1 MGKLSSYVKT
11 AGCKKEYKT
20 PGGCFSALNG
30 VSLCV
35 EDGEFVA
42 IVGKSGSGKSTLL
55 NMIGTLDCVTSGS
68 ILLDGQN
75 IADMNSKQLAEVRN
89 QSIGFVLQRFNLEPE
104 YTVFQNVELPLVIS
118 GSTKNAQRVY
128 AVFEQLDL
136 TSKAKLKTKL
146 LSGDEQQRAAI
157 ARAIINDPK
166 LILADEPCGN
176 LDTTNGNAVMSILQT
191 LNAQGKTIILVTHD
205 EEDAQKE
212 QRIVTLSNG
221 RVISD
226 EKTFTSDL

>member
-1 MGKLSSYVKT
+1 MLKLLDV
-11 AGCKKEYKT
+11 KKEYRT
-20 PGGCFSALNG
+20 PGGSFSALDG
-30 VSLCV
+30 VSLFV

-55 NMIGTLDCVTSGS
+55 NMIGTLDSVTSGS
-68 ILLDGQN
+68 ILLDDQN
-75 IADMNSKQLAEVRN
+75 IANMNGKQLAEFRN
-89 QSIGFVLQRFNLEPE
+89 QSIGFVFQRFNLEPE
-104 YTVFQNVELPLVIS
+104 YTVYQNVELPLVIN

-128 AVFEQLDL
+128 AVLEQLDL

-146 LSGDEQQRAAI
+146 LSGGEQQRVAI

-176 LDTTNGNAVMSILQT
+176 LDTENGNTVMSILQA
-191 LNAQGKTIILVTHD
+191 LNKQGKTIILVTHD
-205 EEDAQKE
+205 QEDSKKA

-221 RVISD
+221 RIISD
-226 EKTFTSDL
+226 EKISTADI

>member
-1 MGKLSSYVKT
+1 MLKLIDV
-11 AGCKKEYKT
+11 KKEYKT
-20 PGGCFSALNG
+20 PGGCFSALDG

-55 NMIGTLDCVTSGS
+55 NMIGTLDSVTSGS
-68 ILLDGQN
+68 IVLDGQD
-75 IADMNSKQLAEVRN
+75 IATMNGRQLAEFRN
-89 QSIGFVLQRFNLEPE
+89 QSIGFVFQRFNLEPE
-104 YTVFQNVELPLVIS
+104 YTVYQNVELPLVIS
-118 GSTKNAQRVY
+118 GSTKNAQRVQ
-128 AVFEQLDL
+128 AVLEQLDL

-146 LSGDEQQRAAI
+146 LSGGEQQRVAI

-176 LDTTNGNAVMSILQT
+176 LDTANSNIVMSILQA
-191 LNAQGKTIILVTHD
+191 LNQQGKTIILVTHD
-205 EEDAQKE
+205 QEDARKA

-221 RVISD
+221 RIISD
-226 EKTFTSDL
+226 EKISTADI

>member
-1 MGKLSSYVKT
+1 MLKLLDV
-11 AGCKKEYKT
+11 KKEYKT
-20 PGGCFSALNG
+20 PGGCFSALDG

-55 NMIGTLDCVTSGS
+55 NMIGTLDSVTSGS
-68 ILLDGQN
+68 ILLDGQD
-75 IADMNSKQLAEVRN
+75 IATMNGRQLAETRN
-89 QSIGFVLQRFNLEPE
+89 QSIGFVFQRFNLEPE
-104 YTVFQNVELPLVIS
+104 YTVYQNVELPLVIS

-128 AVFEQLDL
+128 AVLEQLDL
-136 TSKAKLKTKL
+136 TSKAKHKTKL
-146 LSGDEQQRAAI
+146 LSGGEQQRVAI

-176 LDTTNGNAVMSILQT
+176 LDTENGNTVMSILQA
-191 LNAQGKTIILVTHD
+191 LNQQGKTIILVTHD
-205 EEDAQKE
+205 QEDARKA

-221 RVISD
+221 RIISD
-226 EKTFTSDL
+226 EKISTADI

>member
-1 MGKLSSYVKT
+1 MLKLLDV
-11 AGCKKEYKT
+11 KKEYKT
-20 PGGCFSALNG
+20 PGGCFSALDG

-55 NMIGTLDCVTSGS
+55 NMIGTLDSVTSGS
-68 ILLDGQN
+68 ILLDGQD
-75 IADMNSKQLAEVRN
+75 IATMNGRQLAELRN
-89 QSIGFVLQRFNLEPE
+89 QSIGFVFQRFNLEPE
-104 YTVFQNVELPLVIS
+104 YTVYQNVELPLVIS

-128 AVFEQLDL
+128 AVLEQLDL

-146 LSGDEQQRAAI
+146 LSGGEQQRVAI

-176 LDTTNGNAVMSILQT
+176 LDTANSNIVMSILQA
-191 LNAQGKTIILVTHD
+191 LNQQGKTIILVTHD
-205 EEDAQKE
+205 QEDARKA

-221 RVISD
+221 RMISD
-226 EKTFTSDL
+226 EKISTADI

>member
-1 MGKLSSYVKT
+1 MLKLLDV
-11 AGCKKEYKT
+11 KKEYKT
-20 PGGCFSALNG
+20 PGGCFSALDG

-55 NMIGTLDCVTSGS
+55 NVIGTLDSVTSGS

-75 IADMNSKQLAEVRN
+75 IADMNGRQLAEFRN
-89 QSIGFVLQRFNLEPE
+89 QSIGFVFQRFNLEPE

-118 GSTKNAQRVY
+118 GSTKNAQRVQ
-128 AVFEQLDL
+128 AVLEQLDL
-136 TSKAKLKTKL
+136 SSKAKLKTKL
-146 LSGDEQQRAAI
+146 LSGGEQQRVAI

-176 LDTTNGNAVMSILQT
+176 LDTENGNTVMSILQA
-191 LNAQGKTIILVTHD
+191 LNQQGKTIILVTHD
-205 EEDAQKE
+205 QEDARKA

-221 RVISD
+221 RIISD
-226 EKTFTSDL
+226 EKISTADI